1 MLKNKI
7 AIHKPENPGETIL
20 DMSKIQIYKFFYDC
34 IILKWGKEKL
44 QFFYIDPDALVLEV
58 RCLDYDRDI

>member
-20 DMSKIQIYKFFYDC
+20 DKFFYDC

-58 RCLDYDRDI
+58 KCLDYDRDI

>member
-1 MLKNKI
+1 MKNKI
-7 AIHKPENPGETIL
+7 AIGKPENPGETIL

-44 QFFYIDPDALVLEV
+44 QFFYIDTDALVLEIKS
-58 RCLDYDRDI
+58 LDVYRDI